1 MAIDY
6 AKILKTVIRL
16 IEGSGRLCTFEAL
29 SATPADAAKPWKG
42 PGAPTLASSV
52 VTKATFVP
60 PSGAD
65 FGKGMISD
73 EMLRRCSQ
81 VCLVPPSTVFD
92 MNTCTSITDG
102 AVRWRVVW
110 AQELKPGDVSL
121 LFAFGV
127 ER

>member
-1 MAIDY
+1 MAINY
-6 AKILKTVIRL
+6 AKILQTVIRL

-29 SATPADAAKPWKG
+29 SSTPADVAKPWKG
-42 PGAPTLASSV
+42 PGAPTVAASV

-65 FGKGMISD
+65 LGKDMISE
-73 EMLRRCSQ
+73 EMLKRCSQ

-110 AQELKPGDVSL
+110 AQALKPGSVEL

-127 ER
+127 QR